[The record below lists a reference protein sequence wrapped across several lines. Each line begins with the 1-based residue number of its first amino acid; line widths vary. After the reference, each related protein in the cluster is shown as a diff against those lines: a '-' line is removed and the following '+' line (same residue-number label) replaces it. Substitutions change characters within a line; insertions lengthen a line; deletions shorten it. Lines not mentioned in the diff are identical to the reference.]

1 MPQKKQHIE
10 TKRNLQTKPMSYL
23 SKDEAVEQGWIEQDA
38 ENKVIVAFRARVKT
52 EGKRRTDD

>member
-1 MPQKKQHIE
+1 
-10 TKRNLQTKPMSYL
+10 MSYL

-38 ENKVIVAFRARVKT
+38 ENKVIVAFRARVKI